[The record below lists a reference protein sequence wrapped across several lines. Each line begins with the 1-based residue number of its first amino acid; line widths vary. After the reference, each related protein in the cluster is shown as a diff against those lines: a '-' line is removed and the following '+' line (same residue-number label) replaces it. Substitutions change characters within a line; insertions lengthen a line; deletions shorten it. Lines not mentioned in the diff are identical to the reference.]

1 VTDAPENK
9 RGGWPLLA
17 GFWALVLL
25 VLLGGSGILAILG
38 PPLPPSV
45 EAEATQVEPQPV
57 EPQPVVAAAVAAPP
71 PAAVELPPRRAFAR
85 AFAPGLDM
93 PRAAIVVGGMAM
105 NTELTTR
112 AIEALPL
119 AVGLA
124 FNPYAPQPDALL
136 RQARARGFETL
147 LALPTEPTGFPLHD
161 PGPRALLTGL
171 ARGENAQ
178 RLAWLLARHDGHVGA
193 VGALG
198 PLRGE
203 RFAALTEPFEAMQ
216 RELEAAGWLYID
228 ARPGEPPPRRVWGRA
243 VDVVLDAP
251 PTRAE
256 IELRLTQL
264 ERLARER
271 GTAMGYLGEASPV
284 AVERIALWAA
294 GLASRGVV
302 LAPPSSMILPPSEN
316 AP

>member
-1 VTDAPENK
+1 
-9 RGGWPLLA
+9 
-17 GFWALVLL
+17 VLL
-25 VLLGGSGILAILG
+25 VLIGGGCTLAVLG
-38 PPLPPSV
+38 PPEAPSEGVAVVEVAPAEPLAV
-45 EAEATQVEPQPV
+45 EAPAP
-57 EPQPVVAAAVAAPP
+57 APP
-71 PAAVELPPRRAFAR
+71 PAVSQPARLAFAR
-85 AFAPGLDM
+85 AFVPSGDM

-105 NTELTTR
+105 NTALTTR
-112 AIEALPL
+112 AIASLPL

-124 FNPYAPQPDALL
+124 FNPYAPEPEEML

-147 LALPTEPTGFPLHD
+147 LALPTEPTGYPLHD

-171 ARGENAQ
+171 PRAENAQ
-178 RLAWLLARHDGHVGA
+178 RLAWLLARHSGHVGA

-216 RELEAAGWLYID
+216 RELEAAGLLYVD
-228 ARPGEPPPRRVWGRA
+228 ARPGAPAPRRVWGRA
-243 VDVVLDAP
+243 VDVVLDSP

-256 IELRLTQL
+256 IELRLAQL

-271 GTAMGYLGEASPV
+271 GTAMAYLGEASPV

-294 GLASRGVV
+294 GLAARGVM
-302 LAPPSSMILPPSEN
+302 LAPPSSMIGPPSETS
-316 AP
+316 P